1 MSIESNIAELTAA
14 VRELTAAIL
23 AGQGKEACAGKCS
36 SSAKPEAEKPKA
48 EAKKETAKLADPA
61 PTAKPEAASTQP
73 TATEPASA
81 PEQKAENSAAPL
93 DYEKDVKPLF
103 LKLVS
108 TKGRDVAIKLIN
120 DFKPGAAKLNDAIG
134 PEQYA
139 EAVAKIN
146 ELLGG

>member
-14 VRELTAAIL
+14 VKELTAAL
-23 AGQGKEACAGKCS
+23 GNLRPDAVQDGACAGKCD
-36 SSAKPEAEKPKA
+36 SSAKP
-48 EAKKETAKLADPA
+48 KKETAKTEPA
-61 PTAKPEAASTQP
+61 QNAKQEPAATQA
-73 TATEPASA
+73 TATGTASA
-81 PEQKAENSAAPL
+81 PEQKGENSAAPL

-108 TKGRDVAIKLIN
+108 TKGREVAVKLIT

-139 EAVAKIN
+139 DAVAKIN
-146 ELLGG
+146 KLLGG

>member
-48 EAKKETAKLADPA
+48 EAKKETEKPA
-61 PTAKPEAASTQP
+61 QTAKQEPASTQP
-73 TATEPASA
+73 TATEQASA
-81 PEQKAENSAAPL
+81 PEQKVENSGAPL

-146 ELLGG
+146 ELLGV